1 MNRLLLP
8 LFLAGSA
15 LTSPAAA
22 ALSRVPPFAQ
32 RLASAAQ
39 RPAPALADALI
50 RLGSASLDQRQSARW
65 DYVRAALA
73 VGRVPEALGALDTM
87 LLDEP
92 DIALVAAFALLRGQ
106 ALATL
111 HRSAEAL
118 SALSLPQLLADPE
131 GCAWRARALAEARA
145 AAPLGAQL
153 ACAIPALNTRRPIDR
168 LPFVLPAA
176 DLATESAQP
185 DLALLWLGAVPARDP
200 GAQLARARAY
210 LARNQLGMAKTLFTA
225 AASARDPAIRAA
237 AQLGT
242 IQAGLAARTLAPADA
257 AKRLDALAFS
267 WRGDRS
273 EDGALWARWALARA
287 TDDPAAALKA
297 GATLIRYRPIGPR
310 LPGLIQQVQ
319 AILADLLSA
328 TSRLPLTE
336 SAGLYWDYRDCSPGG
351 SDGDTLVIR
360 LADRLQDAGLYARA
374 ADLLDHQLRER
385 ARDLA
390 QGPLSVR
397 VATLH
402 ILAGHPDKALAAL
415 RDTNTTIFP
424 ATMLHDRQR
433 TEAVALHQLGRAS
446 EAMAVLENVPGGPG
460 LLAEFLWHD
469 HDWTGFAA
477 ITGASLPGGTNAPAR
492 ASLGALGQAMI
503 LRQAIALGMTNQE
516 AKLAALRA
524 RYAETFAAL
533 PTAAA
538 FDQLTRPATTIDP
551 AKFTA
556 AMAAIPAIS
565 PAGAI
570 ADLLE
575 AAPSAKKG

>member
-1 MNRLLLP
+1 MNRLAFFLLN
-8 LFLAGSA
+8 ASA
-15 LTSPAAA
+15 LASPAAA
-22 ALSRVPPFAQ
+22 APSRVPPFAQ
-32 RLASAAQ
+32 RLAIAEQ
-39 RPAPALADALI
+39 RPAPALGDALAH
-50 RLGSASLDQRQSARW
+50 LGSAAPDERQSARW
-65 DYVRAALA
+65 DYARAALA
-73 VGRVPEALGALDTM
+73 SGSVPEALGALDTM

-106 ALATL
+106 ALVTL

-118 SALSLPQLLADPE
+118 SALSLPQLLVDPE
-131 GCAWRARALAEARA
+131 ACAWRTRALAEARA

-153 ACAIPALNTRRPIDR
+153 ACAIPALNARRPADR
-168 LPFVLPAA
+168 LPFLLPAA
-176 DLATESAQP
+176 DLASDSARP
-185 DLALLWLGAVPARDP
+185 DLALRWLSAVPGHDP
-200 GAQLARARAY
+200 GAELVRARAY
-210 LARNQLGMAKTLFTA
+210 LALGQA
-225 AASARDPAIRAA
+225 AVAAIHFAAVATARDPAIRAA
-237 AQLGT
+237 AELGS
-242 IQAGLAARTLAPADA
+242 IRAGLAAHNLVPATA
-257 AKRLDALAFS
+257 AKRLDALVFS

-273 EDGALWARWALARA
+273 EDEALWTRWDLARA
-287 TDDPAAALKA
+287 NDDTSAALKA

-310 LPGLIQQVQ
+310 LPGLMQQVQ

-328 TSRLPLTE
+328 TSRLPLTQ

-351 SDGDTLVIR
+351 SEGDALVVR
-360 LADRLQDAGLYARA
+360 LADRLQEAGLYARA

-402 ILAGHPDKALAAL
+402 ILAGHPEKALAAL
-415 RDTNTTIFP
+415 RDTNGTLFP
-424 ATMLHDRQR
+424 ETMLHDRQR

-469 HDWTGFAA
+469 RDWTGFAA
-477 ITGASLPGGTNAPAR
+477 VTGASLPGGAALPAGGR
-492 ASLGALGQAMI
+492 LGELGQAMI

-524 RYAETFAAL
+524 RYADTFAGL

-538 FDQLTRPATTIDP
+538 FDQLTRPAATIDP

-556 AMAAIPAIS
+556 AMVAIPAIS

-575 AAPSAKKG
+575 AAPPRKRG